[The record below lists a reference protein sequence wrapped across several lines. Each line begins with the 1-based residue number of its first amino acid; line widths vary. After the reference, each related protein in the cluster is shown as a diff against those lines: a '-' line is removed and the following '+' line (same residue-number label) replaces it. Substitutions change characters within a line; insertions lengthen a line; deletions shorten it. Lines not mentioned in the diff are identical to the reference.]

1 MERVAFLVDSTG
13 ERIDCLINPETLV
26 IRRLAGVRQAALP
39 GAAVG
44 SGQDDLMMFTGG
56 GRTELVLDLLFDV
69 DLADSAH
76 RPSDVRAL
84 TGKLWSLSE
93 NAEGRPPQVR
103 LVWGKR
109 WNLPGV
115 IVSVAERLDAIDS
128 DGTPRR
134 SWMRLKM
141 VRTKEEPVSGPAR
154 TNQNAVQAVGPAGRF
169 DLLATEALGDPSRW
183 RELAEHNDVADP
195 LGLSSGAVLGVP

>member
-1 MERVAFLVDSTG
+1 MERVAFLVDATG

-26 IRRLAGVRQAALP
+26 VRRLAGVRQAALP

-44 SGQDDLMMFTGG
+44 SGSDDLMLFTGG

-141 VRTKEEPVSGPAR
+141 VRTKEDLASGPAR

-183 RELAEHNDVADP
+183 RELAEHNDVANP
-195 LGLSSGAVLGVP
+195 LGLSAGSVLGVP